1 MEEIYAADFNFPAWV
16 NKELTGVQQ
25 PEQHVSSL
33 LIKLTL
39 LEQDLESSL
48 EYKAS
53 QLISSSATTL
63 EDLSQL
69 TSDLLG
75 LSSFLTTLESEL
87 EFFHSPELAQ
97 LGGDHVLA
105 QRASECKAALQEV
118 DFYEKHTKEVREMLA
133 REVVD
138 LEAVG
143 KLLGSMSKSLRFL
156 EGTGSYEALAGTYA
170 DLEASYLT
178 LLSERSAQAITHDS
192 PDPLPSL
199 HRLYQLVNRSS
210 ALLDSFL
217 AHYKT
222 SAEHE
227 PGFHMELGLHDSLLR
242 ITAFIEKT
250 LTRAKGVFEPAA
262 QLRIVRVLLPDKL
275 LSRCFLEL
283 PISDQLAAYQAS
295 LVPLYRFVK
304 ENTTD
309 LTPLHSTAVNIASHL
324 PEREALYLRAA
335 FKGLFTSSIK
345 PAVTAKI
352 PSETWC
358 LQLVEEVRKSWQR
371 CLSMSYGVVASAWAE
386 QVSTALEDLIGTI
399 SAEMTK
405 FGKSALNGDLDL
417 TFCQAGVKFDFEWSV
432 VQRAIQQFEGILTLY
447 GGFLSADSA
456 FRHEFLQSISTSYFS
471 PQHELDQELQSA
483 LTQGLP
489 DLYRSVQAKARALR
503 EGAHFLASALRKL
516 ETVVAEAKSAV
527 LKAFYAPIY
536 HLIAGYSTKSCWAAE
551 PFVDPDLPQFSRSQS
566 EEILQIGEHFL
577 MMPQGKAA
585 ASDKAQYREA
595 FAMEYALVPERR
607 EPFTSLG
614 QQFWVVV
621 LGNSLL
627 SLMVQK
633 ILSIRELS
641 KAGSEQLA
649 VDVEYLLKVTR
660 SFAIEDGTGVHTD
673 TLATIQQ
680 HLRGDSDSHSPVSQA
695 LAAKIA
701 RKQTS

>member
-1 MEEIYAADFNFPAWV
+1 MEEIFAEDFSFSAWI
-16 NKELTGVQQ
+16 NGELTGVQQ

-53 QLISSSATTL
+53 QLITTSATTI

-75 LSSFLTTLESEL
+75 LSSFLSTLETEL

-97 LGGDHVLA
+97 LGEDHILA
-105 QRASECKAALQEV
+105 HRASECKSALQEV
-118 DFYEKHTKEVREMLA
+118 EFYEKHTKEVREMMA
-133 REVVD
+133 RDGVD
-138 LEAVG
+138 LEGVG

-156 EGTGSYEALAGTYA
+156 EGTGSYEELARTYA
-170 DLEASYLT
+170 GLESSYLT
-178 LLSERSAQAITHDS
+178 LLSESSIQAITHDS
-192 PDPLPSL
+192 PNSL
-199 HRLYQLVNRSS
+199 SSLNRLYQLVNQSS

-217 AHYKT
+217 SHYKGL
-222 SAEHE
+222 AEHE
-227 PGFHMELGLHDSLLR
+227 PGFHMELGLHNSLLR

-250 LTRAKGVFEPAA
+250 LSRAKDVFDQSA
-262 QLRIVRVLLPDKL
+262 QVRIVRALLPDKL

-283 PISDQLAAYQAS
+283 PISEQLAAYQVS
-295 LVPLYRFVK
+295 LVPMYRFVK
-304 ENTTD
+304 VNAGD

-324 PEREALYLRAA
+324 PEREALYLRAV

-345 PAVTAKI
+345 PAISAKI

-358 LQLVEEVRKSWQR
+358 LQLIEEVRKSWLR
-371 CLSMSYGVVASAWAE
+371 CLSMSYGIAASAWAE
-386 QVSTALEDLIGTI
+386 QVSSALEDLIGTI
-399 SAEMTK
+399 SAEMSK
-405 FGKSALNGDLDL
+405 FGKTSLNGDLDL
-417 TFCQAGVKFDFEWSV
+417 AFGQTGVKFDFEWSV
-432 VQRAIQQFEGILTLY
+432 VQRAIQQFEVILTLY
-447 GGFLSADSA
+447 GGFLSADSV

-483 LTQGLP
+483 LTQSLSEQ
-489 DLYRSVQAKARALR
+489 YRSVQAKARSLR
-503 EGAHFLASALRKL
+503 EGAHFLASAIRKL
-516 ETVVAEAKSAV
+516 EGAVAEAKSAV

-536 HLIAGYSTKSCWAAE
+536 HLIAGYNLKSSWAAD

-566 EEILQIGEHFL
+566 EDILQIGEHFL

-585 ASDKAQYREA
+585 ASDKTHYREA
-595 FAMEYALVPERR
+595 FAMEYAVVPERR

-627 SLMVQK
+627 SLMVQR
-633 ILSIRELS
+633 ILLIKELS
-641 KAGSEQLA
+641 KSGAEQLA
-649 VDVEYLLKVTR
+649 VDVDYLLKVTR
-660 SFAIEDGTGVHTD
+660 SFTIEDGTGVHTE
-673 TLATIQQ
+673 TLATIQR
-680 HLRGDSDSHSPVSQA
+680 HLRGETDPMNAVSQA
-695 LAAKIA
+695 LAAKMA
-701 RKQTS
+701 RKQAT